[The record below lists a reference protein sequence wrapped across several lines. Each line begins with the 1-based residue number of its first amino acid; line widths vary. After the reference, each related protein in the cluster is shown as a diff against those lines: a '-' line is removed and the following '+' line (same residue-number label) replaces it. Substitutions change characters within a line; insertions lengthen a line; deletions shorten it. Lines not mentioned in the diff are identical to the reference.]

1 MSTTGRKWTRLL
13 LPLVGVVFAL
23 GEAAWHELRPAN
35 ADLADL
41 AAETALVRS
50 QRAKLEAR
58 VDRIAAGMVDA
69 LCRASNEA
77 QRSRIRLEAASAV
90 DEACDLAKRNGNK

>member
-1 MSTTGRKWTRLL
+1 MTTTERKWTRLL

-23 GEAAWHELRPAN
+23 GEGAWHQLRSAN

-41 AAETALVRS
+41 AAETALVES

-58 VDRIAAGMVDA
+58 VDRIAAGMVVA

-77 QRSRIRLEAASAV
+77 QRARIRLETASAV
-90 DEACDLAKRNGNK
+90 DQACDLARRNGNR